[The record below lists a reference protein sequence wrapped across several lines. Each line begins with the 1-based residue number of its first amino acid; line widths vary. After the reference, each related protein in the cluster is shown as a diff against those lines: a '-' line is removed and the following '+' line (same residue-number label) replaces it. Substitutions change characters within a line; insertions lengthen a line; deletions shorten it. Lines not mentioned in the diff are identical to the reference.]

1 MATKFEPPTLALPLS
16 LSLAPQPK
24 SITILIC
31 FVCSCVVVVF
41 FGSFFYMFYK
51 CVFSLVSSIRGPW
64 PELVGTGCLYR
75 TIDNNLIHKQRQQQQ
90 WQRKKIIKMNIKK
103 KQIKPKVNKKK
114 ARNDDN
120 VSCPWVKWIEMKETE
135 KKKRQRQ
142 GIVIYKIV
150 QLIDDTHK
158 NGWMGDEWTGKR
170 I

>member
-1 MATKFEPPTLALPLS
+1 
-16 LSLAPQPK
+16 
-24 SITILIC
+24 
-31 FVCSCVVVVF
+31 
-41 FGSFFYMFYK
+41 
-51 CVFSLVSSIRGPW
+51 
-64 PELVGTGCLYR
+64 
-75 TIDNNLIHKQRQQQQ
+75 
-90 WQRKKIIKMNIKK
+90 MNIKK